1 MAFEFKVYQAKNPST
16 PAYTYLG
23 KSTNAGVFGAQT
35 SKFPHQTQKNCHD
48 VFIFATII
56 GGKNIKITPATE
68 TDPYIYLDTR
78 WYNFD
83 SSIKTNPQTNT
94 YEIFKGIEKN
104 DNKFTLTVK
113 FKTLTSD
120 GSVLIKSNAK
130 SSFFWDGKQNIIDPD
145 FTDNI
150 GCDDNN
156 ITDDNG
162 NIVIKRRDYTLKDNP
177 ISDPLWNKRSVSLID
192 DKVIDNE
199 LYTAKLM
206 LKSLIGSE
214 CIKVEKTDRGTIKI
228 SFDNNNCQRGCFKF
242 TSSESSS
249 SSSSSSVDLG
259 HGLSS
264 ECP

>member
-23 KSTNAGVFGAQT
+23 KSTVAGVFGAQT
-35 SKFPHQTQKNCHD
+35 SKFPHQVQKNCHD

-68 TDPYIYLDTR
+68 KDPYIYLDTR
-78 WYNFD
+78 WYNFE
-83 SSIKTNPQTNT
+83 SSTKTNSQTNT
-94 YEIFKGIEKN
+94 YEIFKEIEKN

-130 SSFFWDGKQNIIDPD
+130 SSFLWDGKQNILDPD
-145 FTDNI
+145 YRDNKE
-150 GCDDNN
+150 CNDNN

-206 LKSLIGSE
+206 LKSLVGSE

-228 SFDNNNCQRGCFKF
+228 SFDHSNCRHGCFKF
-242 TSSESSS
+242 TSSE

-264 ECP
+264 ECV